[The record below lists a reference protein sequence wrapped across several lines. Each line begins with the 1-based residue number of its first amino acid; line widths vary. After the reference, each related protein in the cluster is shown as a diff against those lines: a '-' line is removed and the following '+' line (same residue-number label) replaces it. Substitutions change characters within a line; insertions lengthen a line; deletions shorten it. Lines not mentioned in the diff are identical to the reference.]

1 MTRAD
6 FRHDR
11 TGTAAAAWDD
21 VVASLPTVALPATPG
36 RLVVV
41 AAHPDDETLGAGG
54 LVRTAHARG
63 WGVVVVSATHGER
76 SHPGSPTHTPQR
88 LAAVRA
94 AELEAAVDLLAPGA
108 QVIVL
113 GQPDGSV
120 AEHEDALVAALVEV
134 VGDRGSD
141 VVLAAPWRG
150 DGHPDHEAVGRA
162 AAVAA
167 ERTDAR
173 LWEYPVWWWH
183 WGAPDDL
190 PTPGPGRLDL
200 DADAVSAK
208 AAAIR
213 AHASQV
219 EALSDLP
226 GDEVLL
232 GPDLLTH
239 FARDG
244 EVWFTSVPGADD
256 ALDRVHRERP
266 DPWDVDSW
274 YERRKRA
281 VTLAA
286 LPAEHYASGLEVGCS
301 VGALALDLAARCDRL
316 VAVDASPAA
325 VAAARSRLAGSD
337 DPVQAARVTVRLAEV
352 PAQWPDGRFDLVCLS
367 EVGYFLSPRQL
378 AQVVERCATSLAD
391 HGHLLLCHW
400 RHQPVG
406 WPLAGPAV
414 HDAFL
419 AAGFPVLVEHQEP
432 DFLLHV
438 LGRPA

>member
-1 MTRAD
+1 MTRPS

-11 TGTAAAAWDD
+11 AGTTAASWDAAI
-21 VVASLPTVALPATPG
+21 ASLPAVTLPDTPG

-54 LVRTAHARG
+54 LVHTAYARG
-63 WGVVVVSATHGER
+63 WGVQVVSATHGER
-76 SHPGSPTHTPQR
+76 SHPGSSTHPPER
-88 LAAVRA
+88 LATVRA
-94 AELEAAVDLLAPGA
+94 AELEQAVQLLAPGA
-108 QVIVL
+108 RVTVL
-113 GQPDGSV
+113 GHPDGSV
-120 AEHEDALVAALVEV
+120 AEHEDALVAALVDA
-134 VGDRGSD
+134 VGARGAD
-141 VVLAAPWRG
+141 VVLVAPWRG
-150 DGHPDHEAVGRA
+150 DGHPDHEAAGRA

-167 ERTDAR
+167 ARTDAR

-190 PTPGPGRLDL
+190 PAAGPGRLDL
-200 DADAVSAK
+200 GPAAVAAK
-208 AAAIR
+208 AAAVR

-219 EALSDLP
+219 RPLSDLP

-232 GPDLLTH
+232 GPDLLAH
-239 FARDG
+239 FARDA
-244 EVWFTSVPGADD
+244 EVWFTGEPGADD

-286 LPAEHYASGLEVGCS
+286 LPAERYGSGLEVGCS
-301 VGALALDLAARCDRL
+301 VGALAVDLATRCDRL
-316 VAVDASPAA
+316 LAVDASPAA
-325 VAAARSRLAGSD
+325 VAAARSRIART
-337 DPVQAARVTVRLAEV
+337 DPPGTSASPAVRLARV
-352 PAQWPDGRFDLVCLS
+352 PGEWPGGRFDLVCIS
-367 EVGYFLSPRQL
+367 EVGYFLSPGQL
-378 AQVVERCATSLAD
+378 AEVVERCASSLTD
-391 HGHLLLCHW
+391 DGHLLLCHW
-400 RHQPVG
+400 RHQPAG

-438 LGRPA
+438 LGRP